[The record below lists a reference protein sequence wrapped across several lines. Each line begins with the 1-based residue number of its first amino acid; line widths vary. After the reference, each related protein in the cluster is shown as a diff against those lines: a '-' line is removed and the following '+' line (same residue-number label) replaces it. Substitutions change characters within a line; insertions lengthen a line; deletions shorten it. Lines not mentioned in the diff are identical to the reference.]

1 VLLEKF
7 KTERGIPG
15 VKIKWNSS
23 YSGQFTLWYGNKE
36 IGHDKNFSKTIVVES
51 LF

>member
-1 VLLEKF
+1 VSLEKF

>member
-1 VLLEKF
+1 VSLEKF

-23 YSGQFTLWYGNKE
+23 YSGQFILWYGNKE